1 MRRFLKDYFWFSR
14 SERNGTLILALLMMA
29 VLIFPEIYLVLRGPK
44 VYPADP
50 EFLQAITE
58 FYGKDNP
65 VKTSGMVNERFY
77 EDAAGDTRK
86 DGDQKIDQEV
96 AGVFNADSA
105 NIVHTAGASGG
116 FSETSQQQAALDI
129 NSADTTGLMSLR
141 GIGPVLSRRIIR
153 YRDILGGYYDVS
165 QLAEVYGIDSEW
177 VASSESLICT
187 DTVTIRGLLL
197 LSGEF
202 GDLLRH
208 PYLDYEQ
215 VSEIF
220 RLRREG
226 RLKSTGD
233 LLESPLFNARELE
246 KLIPYLRIE

>member
-29 VLIFPEIYLVLRGPK
+29 VLIFPEIYLVFRGPK

-65 VKTSGMVNERFY
+65 EKTSGMVNERFY

-86 DGDQKIDQEV
+86 DDDQK
-96 AGVFNADSA
+96 
-105 NIVHTAGASGG
+105 
-116 FSETSQQQAALDI
+116 QQAALDI

-177 VASSESLICT
+177 VASSESLIYT
-187 DTVTIRGLLL
+187 DTSAISGLLL